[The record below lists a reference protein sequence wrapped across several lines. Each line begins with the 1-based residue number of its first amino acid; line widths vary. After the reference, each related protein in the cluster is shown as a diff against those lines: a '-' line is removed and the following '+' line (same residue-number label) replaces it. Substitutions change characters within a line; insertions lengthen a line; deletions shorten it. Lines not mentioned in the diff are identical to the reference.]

1 MKEAGATRQTQ
12 MGNVLA
18 LNTGIKQARNYSSA
32 AKLGGSR
39 CKEALDQLRLGL
51 TGEKWIVGGCMIKLG
66 EPTNNGFL

>member
-1 MKEAGATRQTQ
+1 MKEAGATRQAQ

-18 LNTGIKQARNYSSA
+18 LNTGIEQARNYSSA
-32 AKLGGSR
+32 AKLGSR

-51 TGEKWIVGGCMIKLG
+51 TREKWMVGGCMIKLG